1 MATAFVPKETQ
12 PGETRVALV
21 ADGVKR
27 LAATG
32 LAIQVEAG
40 AGLSAGVADADYEK
54 VGAKIVGPEASTG
67 AWSSADLVLK
77 VQPPTLPEAARLKSG
92 AVLVSFVYAIANRQL
107 ADLLVKQ

>member
-32 LAIQVEAG
+32 LSIQVEAG
-40 AGLSAGVADADYEK
+40 AGASVGVSDADYEK
-54 VGAKIVGPEASTG
+54 AGAKIAGAD

-77 VQPPTLPEAARLKSG
+77 VQPPSLAEAAKLKSG

-107 ADLLVKQ
+107 AEAL